1 MYNNSLITTMD
12 TEKSPVLSYTDETVA
27 SYLPIYNN
35 NAQQHSDSGTTGYCT
50 ETEASI
56 YNNIAQQ
63 QQQTCPSYSSI
74 DWTEDCQ
81 ISSNSQLPYHSAAA
95 NNIGQVVKEQ
105 VYSNCDFYPRADY
118 SNLVTS
124 PDITPSPPE
133 NQQT

>member
-1 MYNNSLITTMD
+1 MD
-12 TEKSPVLSYTDETVA
+12 TQKSPVLCYTDETVA

-63 QQQTCPSYSSI
+63 QHQTCPSYNSNI

-81 ISSNSQLPYHSAAA
+81 ISSSSQLSYHSATA
-95 NNIGQVVKEQ
+95 NNIGQVAKEQ
-105 VYSNCDFYPRADY
+105 VYSNCDFYPRTDY
-118 SNLVTS
+118 SNSNQVTS